1 MLGIGRMI
9 DRPWVVEG
17 QLAVRKVVT
26 LSFVFDHRVCDGDV
40 ASGFLTYVAR
50 CIEEPLLLLGSL

>member
-1 MLGIGRMI
+1 MLE
-9 DRPWVVEG
+9 RPWVVEH
-17 QLAVRKVVT
+17 QLAVRRVMQ

-50 CIEEPLLLLGSL
+50 CIEEPLLLLGNV

>member
-9 DRPWVVEG
+9 DRPWVVDG

-26 LSFVFDHRVCDGDV
+26 LSFVFDHRVCDGD
-40 ASGFLTYVAR
+40 GFITYVAR